1 MIDTIQ
7 KMLAPLH
14 RRVRLM
20 VSRGTLSL
28 VDDAPGV
35 QKAQVKLLAGEVRD
49 GLERVQQYG
58 FSSVPPV
65 GAEAVVLFV
74 GGSRD
79 HGVVIGTESRGQRV
93 GGQEAGVVTVYDGAG
108 HKIVLTPNGIEI
120 HGGGHNLVITGAPK
134 VTVDGDIEL
143 TGDVKADGDVKA
155 GSISLKQHV
164 HGGVQPGSGQTSAP
178 VP

>member
-20 VSRGTLSL
+20 VSRGVLSL
-28 VDDAPGV
+28 VDDAAGV
-35 QKAQVKLLAGEVRD
+35 QQVQVKLFAGEVRD

-65 GAEAVVLFV
+65 GSEAVVLFV

-79 HGVVIGTESRGQRV
+79 HGVVIGTESRGQRA
-93 GGQEAGVVTVYDGAG
+93 GGQAAGVVTVYDGAG
-108 HKIVLTPNGIEI
+108 HKIVFTAGGIEI
-120 HGGGHNLVITGAPK
+120 HGGGHNLTITGAPK
-134 VTVDGDIEL
+134 VSVNGDIEA
-143 TGDVKADGDVKA
+143 TGDVKA
-155 GSISLKQHV
+155 GSISLKEHL
-164 HGGVQPGSGQTSAP
+164 HEDVQPGSGNSGTP
-178 VP
+178 IP